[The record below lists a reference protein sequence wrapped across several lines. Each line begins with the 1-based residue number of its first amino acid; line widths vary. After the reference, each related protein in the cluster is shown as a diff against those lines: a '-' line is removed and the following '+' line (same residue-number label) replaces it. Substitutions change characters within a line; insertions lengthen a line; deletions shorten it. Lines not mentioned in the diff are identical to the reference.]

1 MSRGQ
6 GDNRLQH
13 RMITETPK
21 LNVWRE
27 GWSPLATRGKKVD
40 KMYYYV
46 VLYKKDRKI
55 PIPFN
60 SWERADNFIHYFKL
74 HAYITI

>member
-1 MSRGQ
+1 
-6 GDNRLQH
+6 
-13 RMITETPK
+13 
-21 LNVWRE
+21 
-27 GWSPLATRGKKVD
+27 
-40 KMYYYV
+40 MYYYV